1 MEIISFT
8 VIVLLSII
16 AIAVIYTRTME
27 IKNYNNGKCPYCNH
41 NFRFFDT
48 DSQGGRGYIC
58 DECGYVCW
66 VSYLIDSFK

>member
-48 DSQGGRGYIC
+48 DS
-58 DECGYVCW
+58 
-66 VSYLIDSFK
+66 